1 MTPHPLRTQQLL
13 HEFLSLSCG
22 KIVDVVFRGELI
34 LDKSITFLA
43 QLLKYH
49 VARRCGGGELT
60 ITFRGIFTENMKVGL
75 TCTSV
80 ISMLLSKRLLELFS
94 KFLDN
99 SRTFV
104 SAYYVNFKTTS
115 NSMLGPPRLVE
126 RD

>member
-1 MTPHPLRTQQLL
+1 MTLRLLRTQQLL
-13 HEFLSLSCG
+13 HEFLSLNHE
-22 KIVDVVFRGELI
+22 KIDVVFRSKLI

-49 VARRCGGGELT
+49 VAKRCGGGELA

-94 KFLDN
+94 RF
-99 SRTFV
+99 
-104 SAYYVNFKTTS
+104 
-115 NSMLGPPRLVE
+115 
-126 RD
+126 